1 MRILRRAVPERLRP
15 TARQLRRRLRGPVW
29 LGPLRRVTP
38 ISPNFGFERGIPV
51 DRHYIA
57 EFFDRH
63 GARIQG
69 RVLEV
74 GEKLYVRE
82 RGAFSAR
89 QRQAPPP
96 PVRSSVT
103 SIDILDVS
111 ASNPEA
117 TIVAD
122 LGDRDAQMPA
132 DAFDCIICTQ
142 TLQFVYD
149 LDAAVRNLH
158 GALKPGGSLLMTV
171 PGISQVSAPEAIVS
185 PQLSAADYGGE
196 SELRDYWRLTPASA
210 AALCAESFGREGVIV
225 ESYGNVFTAVA
236 LLHGLTIEDL
246 RVGELTHNDA
256 SYPVIVGICA
266 RKPARQ

>member
-1 MRILRRAVPERLRP
+1 VRRPF
-15 TARQLRRRLRGPVW
+15 W

-63 GARIQG
+63 GPSIHG

-89 QRQAPPP
+89 QRHEPPP

-103 SIDILDVS
+103 SVDILDVS
-111 ASNPEA
+111 ESNPEA

-132 DAFDCIICTQ
+132 DSFDCIICTQ

-149 LDAAVRNLH
+149 LDAAVNNLH
-158 GALKPGGSLLMTV
+158 SALKPGGSLLITV
-171 PGISQVSAPEAIVS
+171 PGISQVSAPEVIVS
-185 PQLSAADYGGE
+185 PRLSAADYGGE
-196 SELRDYWRLTPASA
+196 EELRDYWRLTPASA
-210 AALCAESFGREGVIV
+210 AALCAESFGREGVVV
-225 ESYGNVFTAVA
+225 ESYGNVLTAVA

-246 RVGELTHNDA
+246 GARELAHNDA
-256 SYPVIVGICA
+256 GYPVIVGICA
-266 RKPARQ
+266 TKAPGQ